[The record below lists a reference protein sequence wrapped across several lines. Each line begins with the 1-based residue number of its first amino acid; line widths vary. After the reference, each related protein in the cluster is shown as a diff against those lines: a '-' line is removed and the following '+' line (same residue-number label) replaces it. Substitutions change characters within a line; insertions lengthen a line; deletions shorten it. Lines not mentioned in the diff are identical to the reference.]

1 MSLATAATTT
11 TTAATSSVSTTHP
24 GLSGAGLLAIV
35 GGLLFLALLV
45 VLSPPVLSWIYDR
58 RQSGTAPTQPPA
70 PASFFQI
77 DYITWYLLH
86 FCVAALVVIG
96 VILLA
101 VDGVVDAS
109 VVSALLG
116 SLLGYV
122 LGTASQHAA
131 TKNQQQG
138 NGTPPTPA
146 GGTQPGDGGGVG
158 QPSTP
163 VADPTQEPPAP
174 PMTVAIAEKVAPR
187 PRRATRKAAH

>member
-1 MSLATAATTT
+1 MSLAAASTTT

-58 RQSGTAPTQPPA
+58 GRSSTTPSQSPA

-122 LGTASQHAA
+122 LGTASQHA
-131 TKNQQQG
+131 TLKNPPIQPG
-138 NGTPPTPA
+138 NGTQAQPP
-146 GGTQPGDGGGVG
+146 GGGQPGAGRGSLVTDPAQEAGE
-158 QPSTP
+158 PP
-163 VADPTQEPPAP
+163 VASAAQLAAKTLGPP
-174 PMTVAIAEKVAPR
+174 R
-187 PRRATRKAAH
+187 RRAT